1 MLIYAG
7 TKSDFMIDTENDRLE
22 TKLYENIKLKMNR
35 TTGLSELNAW
45 RNSLKEMYI
54 TLNDSDI
61 PKDAGVAI
69 EYNIPQTS
77 KRVDFLISGYGL
89 NGKGNVVI
97 VELKQWEKLTAI
109 DGQDAIV
116 ETYTGGANRRVV
128 HPCYQ
133 AWSYAALIRDYN
145 EYVQDNEIS
154 LHPCAYL
161 HNYPRIEN
169 DPLDKEQYQDIMEET
184 PAFTYGQR
192 EALRTF
198 IKKQIVTGDKED
210 TLLKIE
216 HGKIKPSKQLQD
228 ALLNM
233 LKGNQEFVMLDEQK
247 VVYESILD
255 YSCQCQKDGKKRT
268 IIVEGGPGTG
278 KTVIAINLLAELTN
292 RMQFVQYVS
301 KNAAPRTVY
310 QFKLKGHMR
319 KNSVDN
325 LFKGSGSYT
334 EAPRNSVGTLLAD
347 EAHRL
352 NEKSGMFQNMG
363 ENQIKEIIHA
373 AACSVFFIDESQ
385 RVTLSDIGS
394 VAEIEKWA
402 ALEKSEIIKMQLVS
416 QFRCNGSDGY
426 LAWLDQALEI
436 RETANYDLDGI
447 DYDIR
452 ICDTPAEMETIVLEK
467 NRARNRARI
476 LAGYC
481 WNWPKATRNN
491 TNFHDIEIGNYSI
504 SWNLNGGDAFAISEE
519 SIHEAGCIHTSQ
531 GLEFD
536 YTGVIIG
543 DDMRFENGK
552 VITDY
557 TKRAKTDNSLKG
569 IKTLAKRDKEKADQV
584 ADEIIKNT
592 YRTLMTRGMKGCY
605 VYCTD
610 AALAQYFK
618 KLLKQNDKGV
628 KVYEGKTIE
637 RIRKFT
643 EDRDWDQFHSPANLA
658 KSIVIEA
665 AELLECFQWSDT
677 EYDLQHIKEELADVL
692 VYSQN
697 LLDKLELDAD
707 EIVNMKMKQN
717 EAKYPVDKAKGNA
730 TKYTEL

>member
-7 TKSDFMIDTENDRLE
+7 TKSDFMIDTENDCLE

-145 EYVQDNEIS
+145 EYVQDNEIG

-169 DPLDKEQYQDIMEET
+169 DPLDKEQYQDIMKET

-228 ALLNM
+228 ALVNM
-233 LKGNQEFVMLDEQK
+233 LKGNKEFVMLDEQK
-247 VVYESILD
+247 VVYEEILNEARLSAED
-255 YSCQCQKDGKKRT
+255 ENKRVV
-268 IIVEGGPGTG
+268 IVKGGPGTG
-278 KTVIAINLLAELTN
+278 KSVVAINLLAELTKED
-292 RMQFVQYVS
+292 QFCQYVS
-301 KNAAPRTVY
+301 KNSAPRNVY
-310 QFKLKGHMR
+310 RKKLKGSIR
-319 KNSVDN
+319 KSSIDN
-325 LFKGSGSYT
+325 MFKGSGIYT
-334 EAPRNSVGTLLAD
+334 ETENNVIDTILVD

-352 NEKSGMFQNMG
+352 NEKSGMFHHIG

-373 AACSVFFIDESQ
+373 AKCSVFFIDESQ
-385 RVTLSDIGS
+385 RVTLQDIGS
-394 VAEIEKWA
+394 VDEIRKWA
-402 ALEKSEIIKMQLVS
+402 SAENAQITEMELVS

-426 LAWLDQALEI
+426 LAWLDHTLEI
-436 RETANYDLDGI
+436 RDTANFDMADI

-452 ICDTPAEMETIVLEK
+452 IFDSPVRMQELIMER
-467 NRARNRARI
+467 NRTSHNRARI

-481 WNWPKATRNN
+481 WDWKKEGVNDPSV
-491 TNFHDIEIGNYSI
+491 HDIKIGDFEI
-504 SWNLNGGDAFAISEE
+504 SWNLKNTTTYAIDENSVQ
-519 SIHEAGCIHTSQ
+519 EAGCIHTSQ
-531 GLEFD
+531 GLEFE
-536 YTGVIIG
+536 YVGVIIG
-543 DDMRFENGK
+543 DDMRYENGRI
-552 VITDY
+552 VTDF
-557 TKRAKTDNSLKG
+557 TKRAKTDQSLKG
-569 IKTLAKRDKEKADQV
+569 IKKLYKEDPNRAEKE

-610 AALAQYFK
+610 RHLSAYLK
-618 KLLKQNDKGV
+618 KCLGMQKKREQDDEGND
-628 KVYEGKTIE
+628 
-637 RIRKFT
+637 
-643 EDRDWDQFHSPANLA
+643 
-658 KSIVIEA
+658 
-665 AELLECFQWSDT
+665 
-677 EYDLQHIKEELADVL
+677 
-692 VYSQN
+692 
-697 LLDKLELDAD
+697 
-707 EIVNMKMKQN
+707 
-717 EAKYPVDKAKGNA
+717 
-730 TKYTEL
+730 

>member
-89 NGKGNVVI
+89 DGKGNVVI

-145 EYVQDNEIS
+145 EYVQDNEIG

-169 DPLDKEQYQDIMEET
+169 DPLDKEQYQNIMEET

-192 EALRTF
+192 EALRRF

-228 ALLNM
+228 ALANM

-310 QFKLKGHMR
+310 Q
-319 KNSVDN
+319 
-325 LFKGSGSYT
+325 
-334 EAPRNSVGTLLAD
+334 
-347 EAHRL
+347 
-352 NEKSGMFQNMG
+352 
-363 ENQIKEIIHA
+363 
-373 AACSVFFIDESQ
+373 
-385 RVTLSDIGS
+385 
-394 VAEIEKWA
+394 
-402 ALEKSEIIKMQLVS
+402 
-416 QFRCNGSDGY
+416 
-426 LAWLDQALEI
+426 
-436 RETANYDLDGI
+436 
-447 DYDIR
+447 
-452 ICDTPAEMETIVLEK
+452 
-467 NRARNRARI
+467 
-476 LAGYC
+476 
-481 WNWPKATRNN
+481 
-491 TNFHDIEIGNYSI
+491 
-504 SWNLNGGDAFAISEE
+504 
-519 SIHEAGCIHTSQ
+519 
-531 GLEFD
+531 
-536 YTGVIIG
+536 
-543 DDMRFENGK
+543 
-552 VITDY
+552 
-557 TKRAKTDNSLKG
+557 
-569 IKTLAKRDKEKADQV
+569 
-584 ADEIIKNT
+584 
-592 YRTLMTRGMKGCY
+592 
-605 VYCTD
+605 
-610 AALAQYFK
+610 
-618 KLLKQNDKGV
+618 
-628 KVYEGKTIE
+628 
-637 RIRKFT
+637 
-643 EDRDWDQFHSPANLA
+643 
-658 KSIVIEA
+658 
-665 AELLECFQWSDT
+665 LLECFQWSDT
-677 EYDLQHIKEELADVL
+677 EYNLQHIKEELADVL
-692 VYSQN
+692 VYTQN

-717 EAKYPVDKAKGNA
+717 EAKYPVDEVLQCLWIHSRFCHIRTIRMSAYMRCNVWHLHPVDIIVSADHMIETMLPVHCHKWHSIIIVKQESTISIYGFLHFRCISVLNNCLKHLCHIFCNRQYSCSGIRLCGFYDVSHIRCSLQLVVNIYSSVLKINVLQRQA
-730 TKYTEL
+730 TKFRYSHSRMK

>member
-1 MLIYAG
+1 MLIYSG
-7 TKSDFMIDTENDRLE
+7 TKRDFMLDTENDCLE
-22 TKLYENIKLKMNR
+22 TKLYESIKKKMNR
-35 TTGLSELNAW
+35 ATGLSELNSW

-54 TLNDSDI
+54 VLNDSEI
-61 PKDAGVAI
+61 PRDAGVAI

-77 KRVDFLISGYGL
+77 KRIDFLVSGYGK
-89 NGKGNVVI
+89 NRNANVI
-97 VELKQWEKLTAI
+97 IIELKQWEKLKAI

-145 EYVQDNEIS
+145 EYVQNHEIG
-154 LHPCAYL
+154 LFTCAYL
-161 HNYPRIEN
+161 HNYPRKEN
-169 DPLDKEQYQDIMEET
+169 DPLDNEQYQEVMQET

-192 EALRTF
+192 ELLRKF

-210 TLLKIE
+210 ILMKIE
-216 HGKIKPSKQLQD
+216 NGKIKPSKQLQD
-228 ALLNM
+228 ALVNM
-233 LKGNQEFVMLDEQK
+233 LNGNQEFIMLDEQK
-247 VVYESILD
+247 VVYETILD
-255 YSCQCQKDGKKRT
+255 YSCRCQKDGKKRT

-310 QFKLKGHMR
+310 QYKLKGTI
-319 KNSVDN
+319 KKSSVDN
-325 LFKGSGSYT
+325 LFKGSGGYT
-334 EAPRNSVGTLLAD
+334 DTPRNAVGTLLAD

-373 AACSVFFIDESQ
+373 AVCSVFFIDESQ
-385 RVTLSDIGS
+385 RVTLADIGS

-402 ALEKSEIIKMQLVS
+402 SIEKSEVIKMELVS

-426 LAWLDQALEI
+426 LAWLDNALKI

-452 ICDTPAEMETIVLEK
+452 ICDSPAEMESIVIEK
-467 NRARNRARI
+467 NHARNRARI

-491 TNFHDIEIGNYSI
+491 TDFHDIEIGDYGI
-504 SWNLNGGDAFAISEE
+504 SWNLDGGDAFAISKK

-536 YTGVIIG
+536 YVGVIIG
-543 DDMRFENGK
+543 DDMRFENGR

-569 IKTLAKRDKEKADQV
+569 IKKIAKSDRDKANKI

-605 VYCTD
+605 VYCTNK
-610 AALAQYFK
+610 ALAQYLK
-618 KLLKQNDKGV
+618 KMLKHTN
-628 KVYEGKTIE
+628 E
-637 RIRKFT
+637 R
-643 EDRDWDQFHSPANLA
+643 
-658 KSIVIEA
+658 
-665 AELLECFQWSDT
+665 
-677 EYDLQHIKEELADVL
+677 
-692 VYSQN
+692 
-697 LLDKLELDAD
+697 
-707 EIVNMKMKQN
+707 
-717 EAKYPVDKAKGNA
+717 
-730 TKYTEL
+730 